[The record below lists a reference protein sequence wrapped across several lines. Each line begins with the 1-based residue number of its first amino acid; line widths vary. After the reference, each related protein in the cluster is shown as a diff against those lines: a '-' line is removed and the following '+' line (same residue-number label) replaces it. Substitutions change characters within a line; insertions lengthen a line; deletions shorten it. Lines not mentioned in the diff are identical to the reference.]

1 MSSLLENFKSLIE
14 EQQSLK
20 NDIRAKTRELGD
32 TANAIDITFS
42 EAVEQATKV
51 RTDWTAYKN
60 DFTPTLTELN
70 QKLQDAAQAIKNA
83 KSSGEIDDASY
94 NEFLSLNKS
103 NNDDTKALNN
113 ELRGTL
119 KGINDVLSNARNGTN
134 TTNKDA
140 SAENTEKKL
149 ENSST
154 VAPSTADT
162 SNVDSQTSYDTGNNN
177 TVGQGTN
184 SLGRTISLPVGAMP
198 PKPNP
203 VNVTFK
209 NMAGEQ
215 QPQDMRVKIRV
226 PKNYLTLYTKGTGN
240 KDGVLGEFGGII
252 FPYQPS
258 ISYEH
263 KAEYN
268 MQTPLHSNYTQYFY
282 KNSQVTPIN
291 ISGKFSVSNEN
302 EAIVYIATVHLLRS
316 LTKMRFGG
324 STGDA
329 DSGAPPPVCRLDA
342 YGTFMLQN
350 VPVVINSFKIDL
362 TENMDFYTLGKRS
375 GSLANTLYEKT
386 AVPILST
393 ISIGLLPV
401 YSRDEIQ
408 KFNVTQWLNEKYVR
422 KAGYL

>member
-1 MSSLLENFKSLIE
+1 MSLETYKRLSNEFVEIRNFASGKAAELEPRLNAINPNSPDAREQYDQITAEWTALKNEFNPKFSEYAQKLNAEFQTLTDPAEIE
-14 EQQSLK
+14 E
-20 NDIRAKTRELGD
+20 AREERIVRNRD
-32 TANAIDITFS
+32 NK
-42 EAVEQATKV
+42 ATN
-51 RTDWTAYKN
+51 N
-60 DFTPTLTELN
+60 DFIRLRDLLRETER
-70 QKLQDAAQAIKNA
+70 QIDA
-83 KSSGEIDDASY
+83 
-94 NEFLSLNKS
+94 
-103 NNDDTKALNN
+103 
-113 ELRGTL
+113 
-119 KGINDVLSNARNGTN
+119 GTN

-140 SAENTEKKL
+140 SAENTENKL

-184 SLGRTISLPVGAMP
+184 SLGRTIPLPVGAMP

-226 PKNYLTLYTKGTGN
+226 PKNYLTLYTKGPGN